1 MHFYASE
8 STMDNLKS
16 VFNVF
21 WRKQSLGA
29 LACSAPRSKRQK
41 EALPSLMEKIVTL
54 IVLHLKAIKNTA
66 KKKEMTELLPNV
78 Y

>member
-1 MHFYASE
+1 MYFGGNH
-8 STMDNLKS
+8 LW
-16 VFNVF
+16 V
-21 WRKQSLGA
+21 A
-29 LACSAPRSKRQK
+29 LRVLLLDQKK

>member
-21 WRKQSLGA
+21 GGKPSLGGP
-29 LACSAPRSKRQK
+29 ACTAPRSKTQK

-66 KKKEMTELLPNV
+66 KKRDDRATA
-78 Y
+78 